1 MKHPLKVHAWGA
13 FCSRG
18 VIGFHCFTEIMDG
31 ELYRDILTKNLFT
44 SAMDLLGKTWVFQ
57 QDNDPK
63 HKAKLTTAFLEKN
76 CPQILDWPFY
86 SPDLNPI
93 ENL

>member
-13 FCSRG
+13 FCSCG

-31 ELYRDILTKNLFT
+31 KLYRNILTKNLFT

-76 CPQILDWPFY
+76 CP
-86 SPDLNPI
+86 
-93 ENL
+93 